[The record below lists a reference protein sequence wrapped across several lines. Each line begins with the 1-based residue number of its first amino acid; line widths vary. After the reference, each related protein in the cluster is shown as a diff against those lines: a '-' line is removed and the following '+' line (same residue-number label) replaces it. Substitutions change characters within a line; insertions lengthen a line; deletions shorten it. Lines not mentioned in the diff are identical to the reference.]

1 MSDMS
6 IDLLLIT
13 SAISLKAQ
21 NGKKIYMINIYGKQ
35 VTHSTHFVNEVQN
48 SIYKWANS
56 LLCMVIMKY
65 FVNLSRTQIFMFNQM
80 FNTKF
85 LIYKSAC

>member
-13 SAISLKAQ
+13 FAISLKAQ
-21 NGKKIYMINIYGKQ
+21 NGKKKHMINIYGKQ
-35 VTHSTHFVNEVQN
+35 VTLSTHFVNEVQN

-56 LLCMVIMKY
+56 LLCMAIMKY
-65 FVNLSRTQIFMFNQM
+65 FVNLSRTQIFMFN
-80 FNTKF
+80 
-85 LIYKSAC
+85 

>member
-1 MSDMS
+1 MAPYGIPVYCDPKQMSDMS

-21 NGKKIYMINIYGKQ
+21 NGKKKYMINIYGKQ

-48 SIYKWANS
+48 SIYK
-56 LLCMVIMKY
+56 
-65 FVNLSRTQIFMFNQM
+65 
-80 FNTKF
+80 
-85 LIYKSAC
+85 